1 MLHDLKYLNLST
13 GKICFVVGLIST
25 VKTFFTTGFDS
36 AGHLTGIIANA
47 QPVIFVPEANKS
59 TQFIKLCNSANIP
72 IIYLHN
78 VTGFMVGAKTEAQG
92 LIKAGAQLVNA
103 VSNSKVTLSSNIFD
117 VGPPNQRNLW
127 S

>member
-1 MLHDLKYLNLST
+1 MEGY
-13 GKICFVVGLIST
+13 
-25 VKTFFTTGFDS
+25 
-36 AGHLTGIIANA
+36 LTGIIANA

-103 VSNSKVTLSSNIFD
+103 VSNSKV
-117 VGPPNQRNLW
+117 PPLEVKLILGSPDQCYLW
-127 S
+127 SKLWSGELCYVWKII

>member
-1 MLHDLKYLNLST
+1 MVILQNIKTTDFLKGY
-13 GKICFVVGLIST
+13 
-25 VKTFFTTGFDS
+25 
-36 AGHLTGIIANA
+36 LTGIIANA
-47 QPVIFVPEANKS
+47 QSVIFVPEANKT

-103 VSNSKVTLSSNIFD
+103 VSNSKVAHPLKA
-117 VGPPNQRNLW
+117 GL
-127 S
+127 